1 MTPKEKVQLV
11 VKLVSELTNDDYAD
25 KDNIDA
31 GEMLIRI
38 GSGILAEYSSLAEA
52 IQSMEKITD
61 AMKEMQESCHESSLP
76 A

>member
-38 GSGILAEYSSLAEA
+38 GSSILVEYSSLENS
-52 IQSMEKITD
+52 IHSMEKIMY
-61 AMKEMQESCHESSLP
+61 AMKEMLESTSDGSMQ